1 MNIVVQYLVFCLFL
15 SCIYCQRTWFRSTY
29 RTIEK
34 PRPARRSE
42 PLLDPPPGQRCSGR
56 NYEARRC
63 CTPENPCEEGEGD
76 CDGPGDG
83 GGHDGHEGCKGNL
96 MCGSNNCKKFG
107 LYFHEKD
114 DCCEKP
120 SSKSQQSPTE
130 VYIPGTP
137 LEPKEGQ
144 RCRGRNYEPGRRCCT
159 PDEPCDE
166 GEGDCDGPGD
176 GGQHDGHRGCKGSLV
191 CGTNNCKKF
200 GAYYHEKDDCCEKP
214 SSPLVDVTNN
224 TKNIKDFEEF
234 PLDKRC
240 RGRNFDKGRCCTAGS
255 PCIEGEGDCEVDNE
269 CSGNLV
275 CGNNNCKAFAAFF
288 HEKDDCCVQPEVEKI
303 VTPTSGKRCQGR
315 NFDKGRCCTS
325 GSPCI
330 EGEGDCEV
338 DNECTGNL
346 VCGNNNCKSFGSFF
360 HEKDDCC
367 IKPEVTKTVQ
377 PISGKRCRGRNFD
390 KGRCCTAGSP
400 CIECEGDCD
409 VDNDCNGNL
418 VCGNNNCKAFGSFFH
433 EKDDCCVK
441 PEVKKSVAPTSGK
454 RCKGRNFDKGR
465 CCTAGSPCIESE
477 GDCDVDNDCSGNL
490 LCGNNNCKAFGSF
503 FHEKDDCCVKPP
515 STPTRVTPTFPLTEP
530 YPGQRCSGRNH
541 QARRCCTPE
550 NPCDEGEG
558 DCDGPGDGG
567 GHDGHQGC
575 KGDLVCGSNNCK
587 RFGIFYHEKDD
598 CCEKPSSNIN
608 ETPTISLPS
617 PGSLLEPPLGQ
628 RCSGRNYQGR
638 RCCTPDQPCNE
649 GEGDCDGPGDGGGHD
664 GHAGCKGELV
674 CGSNN
679 CQKFGA
685 YYHEKDDCCEKP
697 NRLPVIVST
706 GWAEWEAWTQC
717 SKNCGVGQKTRNRN
731 CTGPTCRH
739 KHQLQERY
747 CNTQTCSPLF
757 RNKPQPFL

>member
-303 VTPTSGKRCQGR
+303 VT
-315 NFDKGRCCTS
+315 
-325 GSPCI
+325 
-330 EGEGDCEV
+330 
-338 DNECTGNL
+338 
-346 VCGNNNCKSFGSFF
+346 
-360 HEKDDCC
+360 
-367 IKPEVTKTVQ
+367 
-377 PISGKRCRGRNFD
+377 
-390 KGRCCTAGSP
+390 
-400 CIECEGDCD
+400 
-409 VDNDCNGNL
+409 
-418 VCGNNNCKAFGSFFH
+418 
-433 EKDDCCVK
+433 
-441 PEVKKSVAPTSGK
+441 PTSGK